1 MTIDVDYLSPQAIE
15 REANALLASFE
26 AKHGKITTI
35 ETPIDEIVEFHLGLT
50 FEMADL
56 GYESILGQIDIE
68 DKIIRINENLDT
80 SIYPNREG
88 RFNYTLAHEAGHWV
102 LHRSYVE
109 KEITE
114 SLFEE
119 KKEKIILCRQQEQKA
134 RVEVQADMFA
144 SFLLMPARKVFDQ
157 FVEET
162 NRPNGLDI
170 KLFVDGVRKERH
182 LIRHSFSDW
191 RFIPSEDD
199 ILHHAFADLAKRF
212 KVSRQA
218 MVYRLKTL
226 GLLSDAKQGMLDF

>member
-15 REANALLASFE
+15 SEANALLASFE
-26 AKHGKITTI
+26 AKHGKILSL
-35 ETPIDEIVEFHLGLT
+35 ETPLDEIVEFHLGLT
-50 FEMADL
+50 CEMADL
-56 GYESILGQIDIE
+56 GHEAILGQIDIE

-80 SIYPNREG
+80 SAYPNKEG
-88 RFNYTLAHEAGHWV
+88 RFNYTLGHEAGHWV

-162 NRPNGLDI
+162 GRPNGLDI
-170 KLFVDGVRKERH
+170 NAFVWGMRQERNFMD
-182 LIRHSFSDW
+182 REFPSPFY
-191 RFIPSEDD
+191 IPSDED
-199 ILHHAFADLAKRF
+199 ILLHAFADLAKRF

-226 GLLSDAKQGMLDF
+226 GLLSDAKQGMLAF

>member
-15 REANALLASFE
+15 KEANALLASFE
-26 AKHGKITTI
+26 AKHGKILSL
-35 ETPIDEIVEFHLGLT
+35 ETPLDDIVEVHLGLT
-50 FEMADL
+50 CEMADL
-56 GYESILGQIDIE
+56 GHEAILGQIDIE

-80 SIYPNREG
+80 SAYPNKEG
-88 RFNYTLAHEAGHWV
+88 RFNYTLGHEAGHWV

-162 NRPNGLDI
+162 GRPNGLDI
-170 KLFVDGVRKERH
+170 NAFVWGMRQERNFMD
-182 LIRHSFSDW
+182 REFPSPFY
-191 RFIPSEDD
+191 IPSDED
-199 ILHHAFADLAKRF
+199 ILLHAFADLAKRF

-226 GLLSDAKQGMLDF
+226 GLLSDAKQGMLAF